1 MKTKIDETLQKIVIA
16 VSKPLEVPKTIH
28 DHSTN
33 STFQDLD
40 SVTGKMIFIANKER
54 FIRWKTWMKENDQ
67 WNEIDE
73 IYVFDRFH
81 KSGEDMI
88 ERCSMM
94 LHEFSHTITL
104 KDKFKQCWFQGEVSG
119 CQLFPEFALDPEN
132 KAWNL

>member
-67 WNEIDE
+67 
-73 IYVFDRFH
+73 FH